1 VLSTVSNDKN
11 RKIFIYPNPAYD
23 SYNMSIDDPAL
34 APQIIKIIDLSGK
47 VVFTVPIEQ
56 DIKNIQVME
65 NLKTGNYI
73 VSLESGNLIIYTE
86 RLN

>member
-1 VLSTVSNDKN
+1 
-11 RKIFIYPNPAYD
+11 
-23 SYNMSIDDPAL
+23 MSIDDPAL

-65 NLKTGNYI
+65 NLKTGVYI
-73 VSLESGNLIIYTE
+73 VTLESGNLVLYTE
-86 RLN
+86 KLIINN